1 MAHRLATLARQLEGA
16 PPTTSTP
23 TTPTPTTLSLAP
35 CNGTTPTTSGI
46 FRGRVVLIT
55 GAAGGI
61 GAAAARLYAQH
72 GAQGLILADLDAAAL
87 AKTAADCRAL
97 GRGSGLV
104 VSQVA
109 PLDVTAPD
117 AAAKLLAAVERDHAG
132 KLHVLVNNA
141 GYTHDGVLHKMGE
154 GQWQAMLDVHATAP
168 FRLMRDVAGP
178 LMREAAK
185 REQEEESSSSSSSP
199 PTPRFIVN
207 VSSTSGTHGNAG
219 QANYAAAK
227 AAIVGLTK
235 TAAKEWGPYGIRCN
249 AVAFGLID
257 TRLTREKSEGATI
270 EVGGKKVAL
279 GIPQAASMRGFV
291 EAMSP
296 LRRVGSAEEAA
307 GAILFLSSDWA
318 SFVTGQCLEC
328 NGGSYM

>member
-1 MAHRLATLARQLEGA
+1 MHRLATLARQLEGA
-16 PPTTSTP
+16 APSPPPTTPP
-23 TTPTPTTLSLAP
+23 TAPALSLAP
-35 CNGTTPTTSGI
+35 CNGTTPTSGI

-72 GAQGLILADLDAAAL
+72 GAAGLVLADLDAAAL

-97 GRGSGLV
+97 GSGSGVV
-104 VSQVA
+104 VSEVA
-109 PLDVTAPD
+109 PLDVTAAD
-117 AAAKLLAAVERDHAG
+117 AAAKLVAAVHADHAG
-132 KLHVLVNNA
+132 NLHVLVNNA

-154 GQWQAMLDVHATAP
+154 EQWQAMLDVHATAP

-178 LMREAAK
+178 LMRGAAK
-185 REQEEESSSSSSSP
+185 REQEQGGATSS
-199 PTPRFIVN
+199 TPRFIVN

-235 TAAKEWGPYGIRCN
+235 TAAKEWGPFGIRCN

-279 GIPQAASMRGFV
+279 GIPQAASMRGLV
-291 EAMSP
+291 EAMAP

-307 GAILFLSSDWA
+307 GAILLLSSEWA

>member
-1 MAHRLATLARQLEGA
+1 MHRLATLARQLQA
-16 PPTTSTP
+16 PEP
-23 TTPTPTTLSLAP
+23 TLSPSP
-35 CNGTTPTTSGI
+35 CNGTTTPNPAPPQM
-46 FRGRVVLIT
+46 FANRVVLIT

-61 GAAAARLYAQH
+61 GAAAARLFALH
-72 GAQGLILADLDAAAL
+72 GASGLVLTDLDAQAL
-87 AKTAADCRAL
+87 AKTAAECRAL
-97 GRGSGLV
+97 GNARGIV
-104 VSQVA
+104 VSEVA
-109 PLDVTAPD
+109 PLDITAPD
-117 AAAKLLAAVERDHAG
+117 AAKKLRAAVERDHAG
-132 KLHVLVNNA
+132 QLHVLVNNA

-154 GQWQAMLDVHATAP
+154 EQWQAMLDVHTTAP
-168 FRLMRDVAGP
+168 FRLLRDVAGP

-185 REQEEESSSSSSSP
+185 REQDAGTTSQ
-199 PTPRFIVN
+199 PTPRYIVN

-227 AAIVGLTK
+227 AAVVGLSK
-235 TAAKEWGPYGIRCN
+235 TVAKEWGPLGIRCN

-257 TRLTREKSEGATI
+257 TRLTREKSEGAAI
-270 EVGGKKVAL
+270 VVGGKKVAL
-279 GIPQAASMRGFV
+279 GIPQAASMRGFI